1 MTSSLWAVAAGT
13 PARAGSLPAS
23 RFLRSA
29 MPGLLVLVAM
39 LMTCAASADHAA
51 MAVEVKALVEHGY
64 DQARHDGEGGP
75 PPLPSLRA
83 AAGSETVDR
92 LVAAIARPAAAGPA
106 A

>member
-1 MTSSLWAVAAGT
+1 
-13 PARAGSLPAS
+13 
-23 RFLRSA
+23 

-39 LMTCAASADHAA
+39 LMTCAASSDHAA
-51 MAVEVKALVEHGY
+51 MAVEVKALVEHGC

-92 LVAAIARPAAAGPA
+92 LVAAIARPDAAGTA